1 MHKPSVSSMQTFLIA
16 NGYNASE
23 VEKMSDEELLNN
35 YSKQVMQ
42 EIQDFQKGALEDSN
56 IGIFV
61 QMQHN
66 KEIQQKLQ
74 EIKERIKKVHQDLR
88 KIYQIVDDFIE
99 DFSIDELRYFLF
111 NGVQKIPSNLIEKAL
126 QVKFFQYKIV
136 WLDQIEKNFN
146 QLPEEERRTLMEQYY
161 SIHDSKKLYKIYQN
175 SYDQKE
181 VTKMAE
187 VAKNKLLL
195 LKNFTP
201 EDLEKNYERFYNES
215 EEKIEMIKEIMR
227 LTGSYSRSVL
237 RSMNMEQ
244 LSNLIASIRQQIQKT
259 NEEKQIVMKYVRIL
273 ENSMRSVDDY
283 DFQEV
288 CIDAINHLSNEQLQ
302 KVISTL
308 SSQNKFF
315 AGKFESVARQLR
327 SKVKAKIF

>member
-74 EIKERIKKVHQDLR
+74 EIKERLKKVHQDLR

-136 WLDQIEKNFN
+136 WLDQIEKNFS

-161 SIHDSKKLYKIYQN
+161 FIHDSKKLYKIYQN

-195 LKNFTP
+195 LKNFAP